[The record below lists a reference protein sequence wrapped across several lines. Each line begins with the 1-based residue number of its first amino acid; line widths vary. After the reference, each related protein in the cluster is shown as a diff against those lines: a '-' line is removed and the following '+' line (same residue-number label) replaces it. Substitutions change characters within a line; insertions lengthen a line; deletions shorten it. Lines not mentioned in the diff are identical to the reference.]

1 MQTRTTGHKNI
12 IIIRQSIFKNHTILL
27 HYYSILVHIWNGL
40 YTDLWYNFMHITS
53 YMCDIQM
60 WKHTNTRKNQ
70 SIFDRSHTH
79 TQLLVSFHIFF
90 LNLFHSNNVKIMF
103 VSIIQAT
110 QESDSRE
117 NSNFSI
123 PFIIMNWLCVCVTI
137 I

>member
-40 YTDLWYNFMHITS
+40 SMYLWYNFMHITS
-53 YMCDIQM
+53 CMYSDV
-60 WKHTNTRKNQ
+60 KTYKYTRKNQ
-70 SIFDRSHTH
+70 SIFDRSHTSH
-79 TQLLVSFHIFF
+79 SCWSVFTFFF

-103 VSIIQAT
+103 VSLIQAT

-123 PFIIMNWLCVCVTI
+123 PFIIMNWLYVCVTVI
-137 I
+137 